1 MTKDSQRRERLKDDG
16 ALHPFPERVASEL
29 LAQSEF
35 FDAEDGVQMK
45 YEMLRSVHTDGVSV
59 TEAARC
65 FGLSRVAFYRVQRQY
80 RQKGL
85 AGLLA
90 QKRGPRGPHKLTD
103 AIMAFVREQRE
114 GQVPPPDWREV
125 SQRIQA
131 AFGVVVNPRSV
142 ERAVRRDAKGGCR

>member
-1 MTKDSQRRERLKDDG
+1 MTQDSQRRERLKSDG
-16 ALHPFPERVASEL
+16 ALHPHPERVSSEL
-29 LAQSEF
+29 LARSEF

-45 YEMLRSVHTDGVSV
+45 YEMLRSVHTDGLSV
-59 TEAARC
+59 TEAARG

-85 AGLLA
+85 AGLLP

-103 AIMAFVREQRE
+103 AIMAFVREQRQ
-114 GQVPPPDWREV
+114 GQIRPPDWREV
-125 SQRIQA
+125 SQHIQD

-142 ERAVRRDAKGGCR
+142 ERAVKQAAKGGYR